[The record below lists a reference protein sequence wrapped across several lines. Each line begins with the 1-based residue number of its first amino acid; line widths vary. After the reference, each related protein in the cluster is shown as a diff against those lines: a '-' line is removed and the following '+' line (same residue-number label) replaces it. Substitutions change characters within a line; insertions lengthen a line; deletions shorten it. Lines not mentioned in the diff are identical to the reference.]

1 MANTPAY
8 FGFMQDSG
16 TGSTPTY
23 EQVPRSA
30 QYNAAAIY
38 RGDPVQSQTD
48 GTIAI
53 ASPGTTQI
61 AGIFQGA
68 KYLSVSQQRTIWNQ
82 YWPGSDVASGQY
94 PELYIVND
102 PNAQFIAQSD
112 DTGLTLADVG
122 ANVQFAIGTPNAYT
136 KQSGAYIDSV
146 GPATATLP
154 FRVVQIVT
162 TPVLSFSN
170 PEAGAYALAYVAFN
184 NVDTKSLTGI

>member
-1 MANTPAY
+1 MANTFAP
-8 FGFMQDSG
+8 FGFMQDAG

-23 EQVPRSA
+23 EQVERVA

-38 RGDPVQSQTD
+38 RGDPVTSQTD
-48 GTIAI
+48 GTVAI
-53 ASPGTTQI
+53 SSPGTTQI

-68 KYLSVSQQRTIWNQ
+68 KYLSVSQQRTIWNN

-94 PELYIVND
+94 PTIYIVND

-112 DTGLTLADVG
+112 ATGLTLADVG

-146 GPATATLP
+146 GPDTATLP
-154 FRVVQIVT
+154 FRLLSIVT
-162 TPVLSFSN
+162 TPALGFPN
-170 PEAGAYALAYVAFN
+170 PEAGAYALGIVAFN

>member
-1 MANTPAY
+1 MANTFAP
-8 FGFMQDSG
+8 FGFMQDAG
-16 TGSTPTY
+16 LGSTPTY
-23 EQVPRSA
+23 EQFNRVC

-61 AGIFQGA
+61 AGIFGGA
-68 KYLSVSQQRTIWNQ
+68 KYLSVSQQRTVWNQ

-94 PELYIVND
+94 PELYIIDD
-102 PNAQFIAQSD
+102 PNAQFMAQADS
-112 DTGLTLADVG
+112 TGLTLADVG

-154 FRVVQIVT
+154 FRVRALVT
-162 TPVLSFSN
+162 TPALSFPN
-170 PEAGAYALAYVAFN
+170 PEVGAYALAIVGFN

>member
-1 MANTPAY
+1 MANTFAP

-23 EQVPRSA
+23 EQTPRVA

-38 RGDPVQSQTD
+38 RGDPVTSQTD
-48 GTIAI
+48 GTVAI
-53 ASPGTTQI
+53 SSPGTTQI
-61 AGIFQGA
+61 AGIFAGA
-68 KYLSVSQQRTIWNQ
+68 KYLSTSQQRIIWNQ

-94 PELYIVND
+94 PEIYLVTD

-112 DTGLTLADVG
+112 STGLTLADVG
-122 ANVQFAIGTPNAYT
+122 ANVQFGIGTPNAYT

-146 GPATATLP
+146 GPDTATLP
-154 FRVVQIVT
+154 FRVLQLVL
-162 TPVLSFSN
+162 TPALAFPN
-170 PEAGAYALAYVAFN
+170 PESGAYALAIVGFN

>member
-1 MANTPAY
+1 MANSPAY

-16 TGSTPTY
+16 LGSTPTY
-23 EQVPRSA
+23 EQVVRQA

-38 RGDPVQSQTD
+38 RGDPVTSQTD
-48 GTIAI
+48 GTVAI
-53 ASPGTTQI
+53 SSPGTTQI

-68 KYLSVSQQRTIWNQ
+68 KYLSVSQQRVIWNQ

-94 PELYIVND
+94 PEMYIVND
-102 PNAQFIAQSD
+102 PNARFLAQSD

-122 ANVQFAIGTPNAYT
+122 ANAQFAIGTPNAYT

-146 GPATATLP
+146 GPDTATLP
-154 FRVVQIVT
+154 FRVLSIVT
-162 TPVLSFSN
+162 TPALSFTN
-170 PEAGAYALAYVAFN
+170 PEAGAYALAIVGFN